1 MIDTTPAIILKQTN
15 YGDSSLI
22 VQAFTKKFGLQS
34 YLVSGARKPKAKIR
48 SALLQP
54 MHLVEIVASYRNNH
68 SLHRISEVRAAP
80 VFQSIP
86 YDIRKSTVAIFLNE
100 VLYKCLRL
108 QTADDTLFDFVFH
121 AINWLDVAE
130 DMPANFHLHF
140 LMRLTRF
147 MGFQPAPQRKGHTYF
162 DLHEG
167 VFRTFRPAQPLVLEE
182 PYSAHLSA
190 LITTPLDAVHAIR
203 IPATERRELLKQI
216 VLFYQLHIDG
226 LGEIK
231 SLSILEEVLTQ
242 D

>member
-1 MIDTTPAIILKQTN
+1 MSHSTPAIILKQTN

-48 SALLQP
+48 SSLLQP
-54 MHLVEIVASYRNNH
+54 MHLVEIVASHRENQ
-68 SLHRISEVRAAP
+68 SLHRIAEVRAAP

-100 VLYKCLRL
+100 ILYKCLR
-108 QTADDTLFDFVFH
+108 QQAADESLFDFVYH
-121 AINWLDVAE
+121 AISWLDMAE
-130 DMPANFHLHF
+130 DMPPNFHLHF

-147 MGFQPAPQRKGHTYF
+147 LGFQPAPQRAGQAFF

-167 VFRTFRPAQPLVLEE
+167 VFKAHRPVQPLFLEE
-182 PYSAHLSA
+182 PHSTNLSV
-190 LITTPLDAVHAIR
+190 LLTIPLESMHTIR
-203 IPATERRELLKQI
+203 IPAPQRRELLKQI

-231 SLSILEEVLTQ
+231 SLPILEELLA
-242 D
+242 